1 MKGSFRKRGNA
12 WSFTIDI
19 GIDPTTGKRQQK
31 VKVDLEQKRSPKCC
45 CNNDYRDRERNIF

>member
-31 VKVDLEQKRSPKCC
+31 SKSGFRTKKKPKMLLQQ
-45 CNNDYRDRERNIF
+45 

>member
-31 VKVDLEQKRSPKCC
+31 VKVDLEQKKKPKMLLQQ
-45 CNNDYRDRERNIF
+45 